1 MSKETDTT
9 QSPGEEDRPNCTKGF
24 PTRYAGLPLPAAG
37 PWLECAATAA
47 EALAEGGIVIL
58 HGGKGCG
65 KTFMAYDIGRYGRF
79 PQMAYSDRSPRP
91 VIYKTAM
98 RIFLEIRNTFR
109 RGSEVS
115 ELELMDE
122 FADAALLIIDEI
134 QERGETLFEDQK
146 LTAIIDARYQHRRPT
161 LIIGNYET
169 AEDFASSVSP
179 SILSR
184 MQEGGG
190 AIHCDWPSFRANKS

>member
-1 MSKETDTT
+1 MSEEANTT
-9 QSPGEEDRPNCTKGF
+9 ESPAEEDRPNYTKGF
-24 PTRYAGLPLPAAG
+24 PTRYAGLPLPTGG
-37 PWLECAATAA
+37 PWLDCARITA
-47 EALAEGGIVIL
+47 ESLAEGGIVIL

-65 KTFMAYDIGRYGRF
+65 KTFMAYDIGRYGTF
-79 PQMAYSDRSPRP
+79 PQMTYSDRSPRP

-98 RIFLEIRNTFR
+98 RIFLEIRDTFHR
-109 RGSEVS
+109 KEVS